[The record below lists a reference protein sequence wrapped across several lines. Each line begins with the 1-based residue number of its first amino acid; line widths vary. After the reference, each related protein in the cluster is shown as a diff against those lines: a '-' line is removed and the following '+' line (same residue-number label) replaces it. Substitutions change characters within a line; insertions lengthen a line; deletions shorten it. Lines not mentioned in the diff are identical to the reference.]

1 MADGSFRQ
9 KSGFTIVQNSIAR
22 DKNISMKAKGLYLII
37 QSYITMPNRVWLK
50 SDFME
55 KVQEGQKPFD
65 SAWNELKENG
75 YLKVHI
81 TMNGNKFEREYELLD
96 VAAPGAHTFYYNSAG
111 EVTKTV
117 PKTSSEND
125 KKDENLRLTPN
136 GQVVESTENTED
148 LRHTKIGQVVT
159 GSVVTGGVVTGQVVN
174 GDVAIDNPK
183 DDIYI
188 NNNTRDNNTLI
199 DNPLLLQTE
208 NVTFEAES
216 VKPDMSEEEEEEKI
230 KKQINYERLIRK
242 HCDSENK
249 KLLTFIVRQMTEMV
263 HESGSMV
270 KISTNHLEPKTKV
283 IEHLRSITYDDIE
296 NLLYMLPDKK
306 ENYIKNPIGYMRNCL
321 FNIVDRRGAICYTN
335 QIKHKG
341 NNQGLIHQ
349 EYDFDELEK
358 TLFGG

>member
-1 MADGSFRQ
+1 MADGSFRR

-37 QSYITMPNRVWLK
+37 QSYITMPDKVWLK
-50 SDFME
+50 TDFMNM
-55 KVQEGQKPFD
+55 VQESQKAFD
-65 SAWNELKENG
+65 SAWNELKESG

-96 VAAPGAHTFYYNSAG
+96 EARLGAHTYYYNSAG
-111 EVTKTV
+111 EVSKTV
-117 PKTSSEND
+117 PETPAEND
-125 KKDENLRLTPN
+125 KKDENLRHTQN
-136 GQVVESTENTED
+136 GDVVESTENTED
-148 LRHTKIGQVVT
+148 LRHTQKGHVVIGQVVT
-159 GSVVTGGVVTGQVVN
+159 GSVVN
-174 GDVAIDNPK
+174 GDVAIDNLK
-183 DDIYI
+183 EDIYI
-188 NNNTRDNNTLI
+188 NNNTKDNKTINN
-199 DNPLLLQTE
+199 NPLPLQTE
-208 NVTFEAES
+208 TDTTEAKF
-216 VKPDMSEEEEEEKI
+216 VKPDISEEEEEEKI
-230 KKQINYERLIRK
+230 KKQISYDRLIRK

-249 KLLTFIVRQMTEMV
+249 KLLTFIVHQMTEMI
-263 HESGSMV
+263 HESGSIV

-283 IEHLRSITYDDIE
+283 IERLRSITYDDIE

>member
-1 MADGSFRQ
+1 MADGSFRR

-37 QSYITMPNRVWLK
+37 QSYITMPDKVWLK
-50 SDFME
+50 TDFMNM
-55 KVQEGQKPFD
+55 VQESQKAFD
-65 SAWNELKENG
+65 SAWNELKESG

-96 VAAPGAHTFYYNSAG
+96 EARLGAHTYYYNSAG
-111 EVTKTV
+111 EVSKTV
-117 PKTSSEND
+117 PETPAEND
-125 KKDENLRLTPN
+125 KKDENLRHTQK
-136 GQVVESTENTED
+136 GHVV
-148 LRHTKIGQVVT
+148 IGQVVT
-159 GSVVTGGVVTGQVVN
+159 GSVVN
-174 GDVAIDNPK
+174 GDVAIDNLK
-183 DDIYI
+183 EDIYI
-188 NNNTRDNNTLI
+188 NNNTKDNKTINN
-199 DNPLLLQTE
+199 NPLPLQTE
-208 NVTFEAES
+208 TDTTEAKF
-216 VKPDMSEEEEEEKI
+216 VKPDISEEEEEEKI
-230 KKQINYERLIRK
+230 KKQISYDRLIRK

-249 KLLTFIVRQMTEMV
+249 KLLTFIVHQMTEMI
-263 HESGSMV
+263 HESGSIV

-283 IEHLRSITYDDIE
+283 IERLRSITYDDIE